1 MSNLPLRPF
10 IKNDEKIIFGICVLA
25 ICSFQVER
33 EIVYILP
40 FLCDRHNSNKTFFSD
55 GMGYLLLLRMMN
67 FFLFGMCLD
76 NM

>member
-33 EIVYILP
+33 EIVYILS

-55 GMGYLLLLRMMN
+55 GPSTSIKNDEKKFIWYVS
-67 FFLFGMCLD
+67 
-76 NM
+76 